1 MARAAKFEER
11 RKLWEEEQLKKPVL
25 ESGVHGTVKW
35 FSVKNRFGFIERED
49 GKGDVFVHQVFFS
62 GMMENMDRLARRLLD
77 SILCFLF
84 QSVIAKSKFELP
96 RYRTLADEERVVFDV
111 VEGKQGPEAANVTG
125 PDGGNVK
132 GSRCGAVSCS
142 WLSIGERLHI
152 FLCCTPLKTDCL
164 GSFFFSSIDV
174 RSRY

>member
-1 MARAAKFEER
+1 MF
-11 RKLWEEEQLKKPVL
+11 
-25 ESGVHGTVKW
+25 
-35 FSVKNRFGFIERED
+35 
-49 GKGDVFVHQVFFS
+49 
-62 GMMENMDRLARRLLD
+62 
-77 SILCFLF
+77 FLF

-152 FLCCTPLKTDCL
+152 FFMSYATKNGLFRFVFLLFNRRQKSLLKKSEDL
-164 GSFFFSSIDV
+164 KKSEVSDGNNDASEKPDADKKQHADKPRRAGKKIQADKKGKIIANVLFLVSFNLSQLQ
-174 RSRY
+174 